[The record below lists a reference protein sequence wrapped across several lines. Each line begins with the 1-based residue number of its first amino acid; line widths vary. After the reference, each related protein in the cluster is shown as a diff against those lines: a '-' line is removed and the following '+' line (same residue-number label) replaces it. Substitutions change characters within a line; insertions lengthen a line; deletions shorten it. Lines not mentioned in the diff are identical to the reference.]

1 MSADRD
7 EYENTIIAAGG
18 VWALLWD
25 ALPHHNALA
34 AAEVVTDGDGNATNQ
49 IEISLSFMNSPYRLT
64 VERVQPPDR
73 ATEPVSADPMY
84 PITAAINALGVHLSL
99 WRRRGDV
106 QRYGAL
112 GDAVADIDVALR
124 ELHQLRSQLVT
135 NWADTGY
142 EATEPVIVP
151 TDTACQPE

>member
-1 MSADRD
+1 
-7 EYENTIIAAGG
+7 
-18 VWALLWD
+18 
-25 ALPHHNALA
+25 
-34 AAEVVTDGDGNATNQ
+34 
-49 IEISLSFMNSPYRLT
+49 
-64 VERVQPPDR
+64 
-73 ATEPVSADPMY
+73 MY

-135 NWADTGY
+135 DWGDIGPAGPGY
-142 EATEPVIVP
+142 GATEPVILP
-151 TDTACQPE
+151 TDTAGQPE

>member
-1 MSADRD
+1 
-7 EYENTIIAAGG
+7 
-18 VWALLWD
+18 
-25 ALPHHNALA
+25 
-34 AAEVVTDGDGNATNQ
+34 
-49 IEISLSFMNSPYRLT
+49 
-64 VERVQPPDR
+64 
-73 ATEPVSADPMY
+73 MY

-135 NWADTGY
+135 Y

-151 TDTACQPE
+151 TDTAGQPE